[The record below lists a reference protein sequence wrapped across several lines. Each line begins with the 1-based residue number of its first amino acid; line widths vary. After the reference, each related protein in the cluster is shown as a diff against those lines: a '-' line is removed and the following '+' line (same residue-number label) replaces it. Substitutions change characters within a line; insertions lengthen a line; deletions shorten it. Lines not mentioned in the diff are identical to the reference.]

1 MNNLEIILII
11 IGESSVEITVEKI
24 AMIRE
29 DYNPTNTNLNLDV
42 DWSVEYE
49 DTDQRDVKY
58 NIIIRSAEYL
68 NLNFK
73 LEGLLRLGDFE
84 EFIQQDCSQIVF
96 HHACNMLMNMISLT
110 RQSNYEL
117 FKEDINSAVN
127 LDAAF

>member
-1 MNNLEIILII
+1 M
-11 IGESSVEITVEKI
+11 EITVEKI

-29 DYNPTNTNLNLDV
+29 DYNPKNTNLNLDV
-42 DWSVEYE
+42 DWSVEYTG
-49 DTDQRDVKY
+49 TDQRDIKY
-58 NIIIRSAEYL
+58 NIIIKSVEYL

-73 LEGLLRLGDFE
+73 LEGLVRLNYFE

-110 RQSNYEL
+110 RQSDYEL
-117 FKEDINSAVN
+117 LNEDIGSTVN